1 MAAHAVH
8 KALVWGPGALF
19 TLKQQS
25 PLRLPH
31 PYQLHPCQ
39 HIQLCSCLATKMYLN
54 PPTSFALS
62 FAAGFP
68 LNAVNCCLAT
78 KYLRRRNQLLCLSK
92 FHVTRERD
100 VFFVI
105 GSLQLG
111 GGARSAYSRGKNSE
125 LSGTQV
131 LILDRPKDPCKVYC
145 RVGTG
150 QCAQLTLWYWSA
162 NAGVDGAVGA

>member
-8 KALVWGPGALF
+8 MALVWGPGALF

-31 PYQLHPCQ
+31 TYQPRPCQ
-39 HIQLCSCLATKMYLN
+39 HIHFCLATKMYLN

-78 KYLRRRNQLLCLSK
+78 TQLRLRNQLLCLSK
-92 FHVTRERD
+92 FHITRERD
-100 VFFVI
+100 VFSVI
-105 GSLQLG
+105 GTLQLG
-111 GGARSAYSRGKNSE
+111 RGARSAYSRGKNSE
-125 LSGTQV
+125 LSDTQV
-131 LILDRPKDPCKVYC
+131 LILDSPKDPCKVYC

-150 QCAQLTLWYWSA
+150 RVHS
-162 NAGVDGAVGA
+162 

>member
-25 PLRLPH
+25 PLPH
-31 PYQLHPCQ
+31 PYQ
-39 HIQLCSCLATKMYLN
+39 HIHLCICLATKMYLN

-100 VFFVI
+100 VFFVM

-111 GGARSAYSRGKNSE
+111 RGARSAYSRGKNSE
-125 LSGTQV
+125 LSDTQV
-131 LILDRPKDPCKVYC
+131 LILDSPKDPCKVYC